1 LILISKAKSLPQDY
15 TALGRGQSGG
25 KIATESATEHA
36 MSIEDKQRLEQ
47 EAKENLKTNLEN
59 RNQAVPTAPGSEGM
73 SREVAQ
79 RIKSIL
85 FNFVVKMPI
94 ICLAYNY
101 LPGQEIRPQ

>member
-1 LILISKAKSLPQDY
+1 
-15 TALGRGQSGG
+15 
-25 KIATESATEHA
+25 

-59 RNQAVPTAPGSEGM
+59 RNQAVPTAPGSEGNERPVSEHDADTGL

-85 FNFVVKMPI
+85 FYFVVKMAKG
-94 ICLAYNY
+94 LSGLQ
-101 LPGQEIRPQ
+101 LPTRTGDKATVRRS